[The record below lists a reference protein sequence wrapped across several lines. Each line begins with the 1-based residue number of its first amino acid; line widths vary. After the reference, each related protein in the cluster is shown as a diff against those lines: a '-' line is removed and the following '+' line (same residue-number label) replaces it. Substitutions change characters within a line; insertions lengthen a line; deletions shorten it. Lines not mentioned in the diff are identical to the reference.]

1 MVISFHTA
9 SVWHWQWRVLLIWPT
24 DGTAWSLSG
33 GRGVR
38 VQTRSCGWDRFR
50 PCSVWALLGI
60 SFLRLLFLGWSSLD
74 SPGSCAGNL
83 EMGSEEI
90 NWLELPCTCL
100 MLQSSSVCT
109 PLSWRLQ
116 FLIFLVLCSIFL
128 YLLLPNS
135 SSSTVISCLLIPS
148 CLPTMASPLTS
159 PNERDFLVFPIALQ
173 SPTVKFVFF
182 FLLLPLSRVRWAC
195 NIKKT
200 ENPTPTILPVC
211 EYFLS

>member
-9 SVWHWQWRVLLIWPT
+9 SVWHWQWRVLLIWLT

-100 MLQSSSVCT
+100 MLQSDVCT

-173 SPTVKFVFF
+173 SPTVKFFFFVFF
-182 FLLLPLSRVRWAC
+182 FPFTAS
-195 NIKKT
+195 
-200 ENPTPTILPVC
+200 
-211 EYFLS
+211 F